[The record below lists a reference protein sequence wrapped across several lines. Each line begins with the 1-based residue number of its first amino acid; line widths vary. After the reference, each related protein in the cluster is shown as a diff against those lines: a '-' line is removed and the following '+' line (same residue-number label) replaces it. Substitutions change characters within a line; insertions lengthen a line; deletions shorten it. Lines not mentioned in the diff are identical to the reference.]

1 MHEGS
6 SEIFMGT
13 SRMEAFSDGVIAIII
28 TIMVLELKL
37 PRAVS
42 LATLIDEVPV
52 LLSYVLSFLVVAI
65 MWVNHHHVLHQ
76 VKQVNGR
83 LLWLNIHLLFWMSLI
98 PFSTGLIGED
108 HDVPL
113 AAFVYGV
120 NLAMAS
126 LAFTFLVNGVARAQ
140 SSSTKRGSHRRRIQQ
155 RNITTVVVYA
165 AAASLA
171 FVSVYLAYAVYVI
184 LPILYFVPEKQL
196 PSV

>member
-83 LLWLNIHLLFWMSLI
+83 FWMSLI